1 MRTLLLLSLIA
12 WLPLRAADWQSLF
25 DGQSLA
31 GWRIAEFAGHGD
43 VEVAGG
49 VVVLNQGT
57 LTGINYTNPTPTVDY
72 EVEWEARRTQGLDFF
87 SGLTFPVKDTFATLI
102 CGGWGGAVVGISSI
116 NGNDA
121 SRNETTSYH
130 RFKKDQW
137 YRFRLAVTATNLGA
151 WIDGER
157 VVNADITGKTITLR
171 SGEIE
176 LSKPFGFATWSTT
189 AELRGIRLRK
199 LEAAPKAG
207 AAAEASAYRLPD
219 TIVTAAGRLITA
231 ATNSDFAY
239 RRLAELCDTFGPRF
253 TGSTNLEAAIDWIL
267 AQMRADGFDT
277 VRGEPV
283 MVPRWVRGSESV
295 ELLKP
300 RREPLPML
308 GLGGSIG
315 TPWGGITAP
324 VFVVHSVSELT
335 NHAREAAG
343 KIVVFDVPYTD
354 YGETVA
360 IRVNGAVH
368 AAKVG
373 AKASLIRSITPFALR
388 TPHTGVMAYETN
400 VTKIPHAALAPED
413 TARFARWQERGI
425 TPVVRLKMS
434 AKTLKDVPSR
444 NVVAELRGRE
454 KPDEVIVIGGHV
466 DSWDVGQGAQD
477 DGGGCLAAWEAVR
490 LMKQLGLR
498 PRRTVRV
505 VLWTNEETGG
515 AGAKAYHKAHLA
527 EMPKHVAA
535 LETDIGTFA
544 PEGFGFTGSTKAN
557 EIIRAI
563 GGLLGQRLQAGKI
576 VLGAGAA
583 DVAPL
588 LQEGVPSLG
597 MRVDR
602 TRYFWYHHT
611 AADTV
616 DKVDPYDLGRCTA
629 TLAVMV
635 YALAELEEPLPR

>member
-1 MRTLLLLSLIA
+1 MLICFAA
-12 WLPLRAADWQSLF
+12 WLPTHAADWQSLF

-31 GWRIAEFAGHGD
+31 GWKAAGYAGQGD
-43 VEVAGG
+43 IEVANGSL
-49 VVVLNQGT
+49 VLNQGI
-57 LTGINYTNPTPTVDY
+57 LTGVNYTNPVPTVDY

-102 CGGWGGAVVGISSI
+102 VGGWGGSVVGISSI

-121 SRNETTSYH
+121 SRNETTTYH
-130 RFKKDQW
+130 RFKSGQW
-137 YRFRLAVTATNLGA
+137 YRLRLAVTATNLSA
-151 WIDGER
+151 WLDGER
-157 VVNADITGKTITLR
+157 VVNADITGKAITLR

-176 LSKPFGFATWSTT
+176 QSKPFGFATWSTS

-199 LEAAPKAG
+199 LE
-207 AAAEASAYRLPD
+207 SD
-219 TIVTAAGRLITA
+219 TA
-231 ATNSDFAY
+231 ATAADAPARPLPETIVKAVDRLMVAATNGNFGHQ
-239 RRLAELCDTFGPRF
+239 RLAQLCDTFGPRF

-267 AQMRADGFDT
+267 GQMRADGFDN

-283 MVPRWVRGSESV
+283 MVPHWVRGKESV

-300 RREPLPML
+300 RKEMLPML

-315 TPWGGITAP
+315 THWGGLTAP
-324 VFVVHSVSELT
+324 VFVVHSVSELKE
-335 NHAREAAG
+335 HAREAAG

-360 IRVNGAVH
+360 IRFSGAVE

-388 TPHTGVMAYETN
+388 TPHTGMMAYATN

-413 TARFARWQERGI
+413 TARLARWQERGI
-425 TPVVRLKMS
+425 TPVVRLKM
-434 AKTLKDVPSR
+434 AARTLKDVPSR

-454 KPDEVIVIGGHV
+454 KPEEIIVVGGHI

-515 AGAKAYHKAHLA
+515 AGSKAYHKAHLA
-527 EMPKHVAA
+527 ELPKHIAA
-535 LETDIGTFA
+535 IETDIGTFP
-544 PEGFGFTGSTKAN
+544 PEGFGFTGSTAAM
-557 EIIRAI
+557 ETIRAI
-563 GGLLGQRLQAGKI
+563 GALTGSRLQAGK
-576 VLGAGAA
+576 VVKGAGEA
-583 DVAPL
+583 DIAPL
-588 LQEGVPSLG
+588 LQEGVPNIGL
-597 MRVDR
+597 RVDR

-616 DKVDPYDLGRCTA
+616 DKVNPRDLGRCTA
-629 TLAVMV
+629 ALAALVYTLAEM
-635 YALAELEEPLPR
+635 EEPLPR